1 MNAQSAGQLTPV
13 KLLTKHILTAAG
25 TQSDSFDSRDFV
37 GQLDGVIFTN
47 SPNADGVSTIVFSW
61 TTSSDN
67 TTFVTY
73 AGAPTPI
80 TVTAAA
86 ATNTCAIDTRA
97 TGVLRYIRTTATM
110 SSATST
116 MTVAAT
122 ARGIKQVQG

>member
-1 MNAQSAGQLTPV
+1 MNAQSSGQNTAV
-13 KLLTKHILTAAG
+13 RLLVKHILTAAG
-25 TQSDSFDSRDFV
+25 TQSESFDSRDFV
-37 GQLDGVIFTN
+37 GALDAIIFTN
-47 SPNADGVSTIVFSW
+47 SPNADGVSTIVFTF

-73 AGAPTPI
+73 SGAPTPI

-97 TGVLRYIRTTATM
+97 TGCLRYIRLTGTM

-116 MTVAAT
+116 MTTAAV
-122 ARGIKQVQG
+122 ARGVKQVQ

>member
-1 MNAQSAGQLTPV
+1 MNVQSSGQNSVVRLLV
-13 KLLTKHILTAAG
+13 KNVLTAAG
-25 TQSDSFDSRDFV
+25 TQSESFDSRDFI

-47 SPNADGVSTIVFSW
+47 SPNADGVSSIVFTF

-80 TVTAAA
+80 TVTSAA

-97 TGVLRYIRTTATM
+97 TGVLRYIRLTGTM

-116 MTVAAT
+116 MLVSAT
-122 ARGIKQVQG
+122 ARGVKQVQ